1 MNTCSQLSSVS
12 PALLSS
18 AVVLKVWVATQKL
31 VAKTLKMGRAKLIQ
45 IRQKDSLQNQEFS
58 KAADFFPFIKSIKIF
73 ASYTFSWLH
82 LNEIKDYSIISSFL
96 KF

>member
-31 VAKTLKMGRAKLIQ
+31 VAKTLKMGRAKVIQ
-45 IRQKDSLQNQEFS
+45 IRQKDSLQNQNFQKLQTSFRLLSLS
-58 KAADFFPFIKSIKIF
+58 KFLHHTHLVGFISMK
-73 ASYTFSWLH
+73 
-82 LNEIKDYSIISSFL
+82 
-96 KF
+96 